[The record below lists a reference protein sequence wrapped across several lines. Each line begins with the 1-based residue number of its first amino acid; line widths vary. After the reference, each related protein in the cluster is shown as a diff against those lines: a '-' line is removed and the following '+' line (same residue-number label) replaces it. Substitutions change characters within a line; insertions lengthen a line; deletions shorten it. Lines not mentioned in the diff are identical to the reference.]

1 MQTKTETASNTI
13 LATTGT
19 GLALSPA
26 FYETPESPAFYETPE
41 WMGAVAILGMVVLI
55 LTAINAAFSFKRNM
69 KWNGKER
76 RNSHR

>member
-19 GLALSPA
+19 GLAL
-26 FYETPESPAFYETPE
+26 SPAFYETPE